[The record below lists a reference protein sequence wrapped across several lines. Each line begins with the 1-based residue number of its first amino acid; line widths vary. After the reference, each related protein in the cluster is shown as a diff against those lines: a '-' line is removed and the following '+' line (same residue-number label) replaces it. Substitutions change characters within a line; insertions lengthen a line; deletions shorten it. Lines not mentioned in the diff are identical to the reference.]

1 MDAFSQ
7 SVAVLTAMITPA
19 VLISACGALILSTST
34 RLGRVVDR
42 VRALSEKLEELA
54 EGNEELA
61 LVEDRRAVIYDQLDK
76 LSSRARILQRS
87 MSVFY
92 MALCLF
98 VATSVSLGAV
108 AFAGPRLS
116 LLPVVAGLVGASFLF
131 YGTVFLIFE
140 ARLALST
147 IRAEMDFVGRLS
159 RHFAP
164 ADLVRQRGP
173 HYRLN
178 IKPVRTP
185 RRRERGRSDAAGGE

>member
-1 MDAFSQ
+1 MDAYSQ

-42 VRALSEKLEELA
+42 VRMLSEKMEELA
-54 EGNEELA
+54 EGNEGLA
-61 LVEDRRAVIYDQLDK
+61 VVEERRAVISDQPDT
-76 LSSRARILQRS
+76 LSSRARILQRG

-92 MALCLF
+92 IALCLF
-98 VATSVSLGAV
+98 VATSVSIGAV

-116 LLPVVAGLVGASFLF
+116 LIPVVSGLLGASFLF
-131 YGTVFLIFE
+131 YGSIILIVE

-147 IRAEMDFVGRLS
+147 IRAEMDFVERMS
-159 RHFAP
+159 RHYGP
-164 ADLVRQRGP
+164 AELVRRRSP

-178 IKPVRTP
+178 IKPVRT
-185 RRRERGRSDAAGGE
+185 RRRAGRDAGGRAE

>member
-1 MDAFSQ
+1 LDAFSQ

-42 VRALSEKLEELA
+42 VRSLSARLEQLA

-61 LVEDRRAVIYDQLDK
+61 LVEERRAVIYDQLDK

-147 IRAEMDFVGRLS
+147 IRAEMDFVAQLS
-159 RHFAP
+159 RHYAP

-178 IKPVRTP
+178 IKPVQPSP
-185 RRRERGRSDAAGGE
+185 RRGRGRSGEGGGE

>member
-42 VRALSEKLEELA
+42 VRNLSDRLEELA
-54 EGNEELA
+54 EERNEELA

-76 LSSRARILQRS
+76 LASRARILQRS

-98 VATSVSLGAV
+98 VATSVALGAV

-116 LLPVVAGLVGASFLF
+116 LLPVLAGLAGASLLF
-131 YGTVFLIFE
+131 YGTIF
-140 ARLALST
+140 
-147 IRAEMDFVGRLS
+147 
-159 RHFAP
+159 
-164 ADLVRQRGP
+164 
-173 HYRLN
+173 
-178 IKPVRTP
+178 
-185 RRRERGRSDAAGGE
+185 

>member
-1 MDAFSQ
+1 MDSFSQ

-42 VRALSEKLEELA
+42 VRALSERLEELA
-54 EGNEELA
+54 EGNEGLA
-61 LVEDRRAVIYDQLDK
+61 FVEERRAVIYDQLDK
-76 LSSRARILQRS
+76 LASRARILQRS

-116 LLPVVAGLVGASFLF
+116 LLPVIAGLVGASFLF
-131 YGTVFLIFE
+131 YGSIFLIVE

-159 RHFAP
+159 RHYAP
-164 ADLVRQRGP
+164 ADLVRQRSP

-178 IKPVRTP
+178 IKPVRA
-185 RRRERGRSDAAGGE
+185 RRRERERRDAGGGE

>member
-42 VRALSEKLEELA
+42 VRSLSARLEQLA
-54 EGNEELA
+54 EGNEELP
-61 LVEDRRAVIYDQLDK
+61 LVEERRAVIYDQLDK

-116 LLPVVAGLVGASFLF
+116 LLPVIAGLVGASFLF

-147 IRAEMDFVGRLS
+147 IRAEMDFVERLS
-159 RHFAP
+159 RHYAP

-178 IKPVRTP
+178 INPVGA
-185 RRRERGRSDAAGGE
+185 RRRERERSDIGGEE

>member
-54 EGNEELA
+54 EGHEELA
-61 LVEDRRAVIYDQLDK
+61 LFEDRRAVIYDQLDK
-76 LSSRARILQRS
+76 LASRARILQRS

-116 LLPVVAGLVGASFLF
+116 LLPVLAGLAGASLLF
-131 YGTVFLIFE
+131 YGSIFLIVE

-147 IRAEMDFVGRLS
+147 IRSEMDFVERLS

-164 ADLVRQRGP
+164 ADLVRQRSP

-178 IKPVRTP
+178 IKPVRP
-185 RRRERGRSDAAGGE
+185 ARRRERTRSDAGGGE